1 MAGIEPASE
10 RIDPRTPTSV
20 VCFWCH
26 LVDQNK
32 QNFYKISRS
41 DPKVLFHTLRDVMY
55 GTSTLWRPLCY
66 RLKSGAGRRD
76 AS

>member
-10 RIDPRTPTSV
+10 RIDPRTPTS
-20 VCFWCH
+20 
-26 LVDQNK
+26 LVHFLFNLDLMNEQN
-32 QNFYKISRS
+32 QMEAIRL
-41 DPKVLFHTLRDVMY
+41 DPKALFHTSRGKMY
-55 GTSTLWRPLCY
+55 GTSTFWRPLCC

>member
-10 RIDPRTPTSV
+10 RIDPRTPTS
-20 VCFWCH
+20 
-26 LVDQNK
+26 LVHFLFDLNLMNEQK
-32 QNFYKISRS
+32 QIEAIRL
-41 DPKVLFHTLRDVMY
+41 DPKVLFHTSRGMRY
-55 GTSTLWRPLCY
+55 GTSTFWRPLCY